1 MRNLPMKQVREVL
14 RLYLLANL
22 SARKIQ
28 GATGVAKTTIQDYI
42 KRYKSSD
49 ITTLEILNN
58 LDDDTLYRKLFGKTK
73 KNSTKSSKIMPDYNY
88 IHQELKCAKKTKV
101 TLMLL
106 WEEYKKEYGN
116 NAYEYT
122 QFRVYY
128 KRYKQKLNPSM
139 RQVHIAG
146 EKLRRRDNGT

>member
-49 ITTLEILNN
+49 ITTLEILNS

-88 IHQELKCAKKTKV
+88 IHQELKCAKKNKSYSDAFV
-101 TLMLL
+101 
-106 WEEYKKEYGN
+106 GG
-116 NAYEYT
+116 
-122 QFRVYY
+122 V
-128 KRYKQKLNPSM
+128 
-139 RQVHIAG
+139 
-146 EKLRRRDNGT
+146 